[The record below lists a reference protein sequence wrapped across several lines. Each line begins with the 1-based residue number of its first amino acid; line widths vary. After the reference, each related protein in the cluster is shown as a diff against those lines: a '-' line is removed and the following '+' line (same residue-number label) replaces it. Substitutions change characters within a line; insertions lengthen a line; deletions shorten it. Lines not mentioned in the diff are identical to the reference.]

1 MQDSELV
8 VKKTHKRKTSL
19 KELENSFSMQAKIR
33 EEDDIDSYNQ
43 SDCLSLQNRSQENRL
58 RNQNFEFN
66 KEETPETT
74 ARLISII

>member
-1 MQDSELV
+1 M
-8 VKKTHKRKTSL
+8 KKTHNRKTSL
-19 KELENSFSMQAKIR
+19 IGLENSFSMQAKIR
-33 EEDDIDSYNQ
+33 EEDDTDSYNQ
-43 SDCLSLQNRSQENRL
+43 SDSPSLQKRSQENRL

>member
-1 MQDSELV
+1 M
-8 VKKTHKRKTSL
+8 KKTHNRKTSL
-19 KELENSFSMQAKIR
+19 IGLENSFSMQAKIR

-43 SDCLSLQNRSQENRL
+43 SDSPSLQKRSQENRL